1 MSSCKPSSLTINDVV
16 VNQDSNGRYCL
27 NDLHRAAVASGIN
40 ARTKEPGK
48 FLSSPQIV
56 ALVHELTATL
66 GDTQILGIAPVES
79 IRGGPNQGTYVCR
92 TLVFRYAA
100 WVSAAFE
107 LKVYKVFEDYVDGR
121 LVPTT
126 PSFPVPKSLAEALR
140 LAADL
145 ADKVE
150 AKDRQLVA
158 QKPAVE
164 FLDRFVEAK
173 STKGLREVA
182 KVLGL
187 KEKDFVARLVDD
199 GVMFR
204 QSGRL
209 LPSAE
214 YQHRGYFEVKTGETR
229 GYVYAQVRF
238 TPAGIAWA
246 AKRYAIPAE
255 PGSPSS
261 AHRLPMA
268 PS

>member
-1 MSSCKPSSLTINDVV
+1 MTPCKPSSLKPFMFEGATPIRVVLGDDGKPRFVAKDVAEALGYAWNGTSRIAHVPEQWRGVTSV
-16 VNQDSNGRYCL
+16 VTPSGEQEMATLTDQGLYFFLGRSDKPKALPFQMWIAGEVVPSIIETGAYSVTPEVPA
-27 NDLHRAAVASGIN
+27 DVG
-40 ARTKEPGK
+40 
-48 FLSSPQIV
+48 
-56 ALVHELTATL
+56 ALVAM
-66 GDTQILGIAPVES
+66 
-79 IRGGPNQGTYVCR
+79 
-92 TLVFRYAA
+92 
-100 WVSAAFE
+100 
-107 LKVYKVFEDYVDGR
+107 
-121 LVPTT
+121 
-126 PSFPVPKSLAEALR
+126 PKSGLLR

-145 ADKVE
+145 ADKLE
-150 AKDRQLVA
+150 AQERQLVA

-187 KEKDFVARLVDD
+187 KEKDFVARLVED

-246 AKRYAIPAE
+246 AKRYAIPGE
-255 PGSPSS
+255 SG
-261 AHRLPMA
+261 PM
-268 PS
+268 SDT